1 MAKKK
6 KKNKPDTAPA
16 DKEESSGSSSKK
28 SPRPSDGKIKTMGK
42 WLRRLLKVFLA
53 AAVLMLVGYLI
64 LFHTVR
70 GNSVESPDD
79 WKYGKAVS
87 RLNEGL
93 LVDSQQNMDDLGAV
107 AHRTVEDTGL
117 DPGPFKVLFL
127 PELDTLEKLHHYFH
141 SPFTGLADMYTDIW
155 LNSCTTY
162 GRESPTWGTQPS
174 RVRQADRL
182 SMLIILIDRLK
193 RQKTLFGE
201 HTGAYVEVFAG
212 MELHSLPG
220 RARCYDILFQQC
232 AADPGLTRFVLNQ
245 LKKRNFKALD
255 ESEIGFW
262 NYMAQRPTREG
273 LTVLAESD
281 TPSTKPALSK
291 RINCV
296 SIFRKILVDYR

>member
-1 MAKKK
+1 MAEKKK
-6 KKNKPDTAPA
+6 KKTKPA
-16 DKEESSGSSSKK
+16 DKEESSGSSSRK
-28 SPRPSDGKIKTMGK
+28 SSTPSGSKIKAIGK
-42 WLRRLLKVFLA
+42 WLRRFLKVFPA
-53 AAVLMLVGYLI
+53 AAALVLVGYLI

-70 GNSVESPDD
+70 GNPVENPDD
-79 WKYGKAVS
+79 WNYGKAVS
-87 RLNEGL
+87 RLNKGL
-93 LVDSQQNMDDLGAV
+93 LVDSQQNMDDIGAV
-107 AHRTVEDTGL
+107 ANRAVDHTGL

-162 GRESPTWGTQPS
+162 GRREETWATQPA
-174 RVRQADRL
+174 RVRPADRL
-182 SMLIILIDRLK
+182 SILIILIDRLK
-193 RQKTLFGE
+193 RQKTLVGE
-201 HTGAYVEVFAG
+201 HTGAYFEVFAG

-281 TPSTKPALSK
+281 TPPAKPALRK

-296 SIFRKILVDYR
+296 TIFRKILVDYR